1 MPPPSI
7 ESYVQDSHFIV
18 AGSIERLGETT
29 TSIIPAVPSV
39 GIFKIEEILYGP
51 RVLAGFAGRDIT
63 VAFNELDGIRPGDR
77 FVLFATSWLYGES
90 LAVREVGKIKDLERA
105 EMRKKIERAHAKA
118 ADKRLQERLKQAELV
133 IVGEVSKTRPPP
145 GEEGHVIFTEHDPDW
160 WEALID
166 VESTLKGD
174 AGGEVTILF
183 PRSVDIAWSQSPKFE
198 PGDDGIWILQRDQ
211 TERGSPRLRRPG
223 LTALDP
229 LDFQSRGELRRIRR
243 LTPKRR
249 SQ

>member
-1 MPPPSI
+1 MPPAAI

-18 AGSIERLGETT
+18 AGRLERIGETT
-29 TSIIPAVPSV
+29 MPIGTTVPDL
-39 GIFKIEEILYGP
+39 GIFKIEEILRGP

-63 VAFNELDGIRPGDR
+63 VAFNDLHGVRPGDR
-77 FVLFATSWLYGES
+77 FVLFATSWLYGEG
-90 LAVREVGKIKDLERA
+90 LAVREVGKIEDVERPK
-105 EMRKKIERAHAKA
+105 MRDKIERAQAKA
-118 ADKRLQERLKQAELV
+118 ADKRLQERIKQAELV

-145 GEEGHVIFTEHDPDW
+145 GEEDHVIFTEHDPDW

-183 PRSVDIAWSQSPKFE
+183 PRSVDIAWSQSPKFQ
-198 PGDDGIWILQRDQ
+198 PGDNGIWVLQRDQ

-229 LDFQSRGELRRIRR
+229 LDFQPRGELRRIRR
-243 LTPKRR
+243 FTPKRR